1 MSFVSFYFLPLKLS
15 EFSDIGYEPLGV
27 NDLVLV
33 EVGLGGNFAES
44 EVSVLQSWRDHV
56 TWIVLP

>member
-27 NDLVLV
+27 KDLVLV
-33 EVGLGGNFAES
+33 EVGLGGNFAEG
-44 EVSVLQSWRDHV
+44 EVSVLQS
-56 TWIVLP
+56 